1 MSKVKVYDIT
11 LQIEVINGN
20 GKEEWTNQSVE
31 DLVADC
37 LNDSIQV
44 NMINFVSA
52 HLNTVNDV
60 E

>member
-11 LQIEVINGN
+11 LQIEVIDGN
-20 GKEEWTNQSVE
+20 KEEEWTNQAVE

-37 LNDSIQV
+37 LNDSFQV